1 MAGKFVENYKKRFVN
16 PYNFIPLMESC
27 SRSVPTAEFEDCY
40 TGYFD
45 RRIKLL
51 ANRCLYQIHH
61 LLQDC

>member
-45 RRIKLL
+45 CRI
-51 ANRCLYQIHH
+51 NVT
-61 LLQDC
+61 